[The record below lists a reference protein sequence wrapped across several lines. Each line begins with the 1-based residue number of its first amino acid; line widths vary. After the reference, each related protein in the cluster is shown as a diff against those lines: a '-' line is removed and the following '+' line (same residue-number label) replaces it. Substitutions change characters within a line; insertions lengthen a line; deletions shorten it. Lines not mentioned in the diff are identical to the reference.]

1 MSTIIT
7 LPYDPTWQA
16 LEWVKDN
23 CPSYFT
29 NKATQVRRVFTPTG
43 DTYDKVTHIDYY
55 FYNEQDA
62 VLFALRWA

>member
-16 LEWVKDN
+16 LTWAKKHCSGYITHQASRVK
-23 CPSYFT
+23 T
-29 NKATQVRRVFTPTG
+29 VTAPTG

-55 FYNEQDA
+55 FYKETDA